1 MNKILK
7 FSRSILLFILALTIT
22 SIPTPNVSAQNGVI
36 YLDHTVGSL
45 GQSDSIAC
53 SVPLEFHISTFN
65 NTGGYILA
73 HHGVFEVNSPDGA
86 TWSPIVTVAA
96 PINWNLY
103 LSGTPSIYY
112 YGLTGSGADTV
123 FATKWVISG
132 NGIPDGFD
140 SVTWIIS
147 TEIDCS
153 QLGKTICLDSVT
165 SAREGFEDWIWLL
178 DGIGTVRPDWSG
190 PYCFTIGPC
199 CWGNRGD
206 LNFDGKSAN
215 ILDLSFAVDWVF
227 RSHINPGVCIESRD
241 VNADGR
247 GPDILDLTFLVDYIF
262 RGGPPPEP
270 CP

>member
-1 MNKILK
+1 MRNSNNIY
-7 FSRSILLFILALTIT
+7 RLFILFILVAAIIALPVSNT
-22 SIPTPNVSAQNGVI
+22 SAQNGVI

-140 SVTWIIS
+140 SVTWIIK

-153 QLGKTICLDSVT
+153 QKGKTICLDSVT
-165 SAREGFEDWIWLL
+165 NANGGTTDWIW
-178 DGIGTVRPDWSG
+178 GTSISLVYPDWSG
-190 PYCFTIGPC
+190 PHCFTISQC
-199 CWGNRGD
+199 CYGLRGD
-206 LNFDGKSAN
+206 LNYDGKSAN

-262 RGGPPPEP
+262 RGGPPPGP

>member
-1 MNKILK
+1 MKKMLK
-7 FSRSILLFILALTIT
+7 SCRSFILFILALTIT

-36 YLDHTVGSL
+36 YLDHAVGSL
-45 GQSDSIAC
+45 GQGDSIAC
-53 SVPLEFHISTFN
+53 SVPLEFHISTLN
-65 NTGGYILA
+65 NTGGYIWA

-86 TWSPIVTVAA
+86 TWSPIVTVPA

-103 LSGTPSIYY
+103 LDGVPSIRY

-123 FATKWVISG
+123 FASKWIIVS
-132 NGIPDGFD
+132 NGIPNGFD
-140 SVTWIIS
+140 SVTWIIK

-153 QLGKTICLDSVT
+153 QEGKTICLDSVT
-165 SAREGFEDWIWLL
+165 SAREGFVDWIWATSLSIVYPNW
-178 DGIGTVRPDWSG
+178 DG
-190 PYCFTIGPC
+190 PYCFTISQC
-199 CWGNRGD
+199 CYGIRGD
-206 LNFDGKSAN
+206 LNYDGKSAN
-215 ILDLSFAVDWVF
+215 ILDLSFAVEWVF

-262 RGGPPPEP
+262 RGGPLPEA

>member
-1 MNKILK
+1 MKTKSVQTFN
-7 FSRSILLFILALTIT
+7 LFILVLVVC
-22 SIPTPNVSAQNGVI
+22 SISNVNVSAQNGVI
-36 YLDHTVGSL
+36 YLDHTVGRVAL
-45 GQSDSIAC
+45 TDSIAC

-140 SVTWIIS
+140 SVTWIIH

-153 QLGKTICLDSVT
+153 QEGKTICLDSVT
-165 SAREGFEDWIWLL
+165 SAREGFVDWIWATSES
-178 DGIGTVRPDWSG
+178 IVYPDWSG
-190 PYCFTIGPC
+190 PHCFTISQC
-199 CWGNRGD
+199 CYGLRGD
-206 LNFDGKSAN
+206 LNYDGKSAN
-215 ILDLSFAVDWVF
+215 ILDLSFAVEWVF
-227 RSHINPGVCIESRD
+227 RSHIRPGVCIESRD

-262 RGGPPPEP
+262 RGGPSPPP